1 MTKRRISTMALS
13 NNNRNVYKKNKA
25 KRAKKRNKADFLK
38 DVNKIS
44 TTKRAKKDAVKTAKK
59 PKRHIFGSF
68 KESAL
73 ELKDIRCLVV
83 TAMLIALELAL
94 KGLTLHITDDLKV
107 SVAFI
112 TKAATGMLY
121 GPTVAFIEGIVSD
134 TISFMIKPTGAFSPL
149 FTLQEGF
156 AAMLYGLFLYK
167 LKLTRA
173 DLHDKTIQKQSAGQI
188 LRIVLAKLS
197 VAVCINLFYTPLALI
212 ITNSMAAGQFVY
224 GSTLTGYPARLL
236 KNAIQFPVDCILLIA
251 FLPIV
256 STAYNLV
263 FKRNNSHKTGVSVDI
278 NL

>member
-1 MTKRRISTMALS
+1 MALS
-13 NNNRNVYKKNKA
+13 NNNKNVYKKNKA
-25 KRAKKRNKADFLK
+25 KRAKKRNKANLLK
-38 DVNKIS
+38 DINKIS
-44 TTKRAKKDAVKTAKK
+44 TTKSTPKRSKKDAVKIAKK
-59 PKRHIFGSF
+59 PKRHFFGSF

-83 TAMLIALELAL
+83 TAMLIALELAI

-112 TKAATGMLY
+112 TKAATGMLF

-134 TISFMIKPTGAFSPL
+134 TIGFMIKPTGAFSPL

-156 AAMLYGLFLYK
+156 AAMFYGLFLYK
-167 LKLTRA
+167 LKLTRNE
-173 DLHDKTIQKQSAGQI
+173 LHDKTIQKQSAGQI

-224 GSTLTGYPARLL
+224 GSTLAGYPARLL

-263 FKRNNSHKTGVSVDI
+263 FKRNNSRKTGVSFGI